1 MTTEHRRCTVYAG
14 HGEAQISSMTLDPHS
29 KIEAPPTSADA
40 VPLADIMSRELVCA
54 RPDLEISV
62 IVSLMAQHR
71 VGCIPVVDDRRRAI
85 GVITKL
91 DLVEQLDASL
101 RADGLPCDLAA
112 RTAEEVMMPLALV
125 LDEHA
130 TVAHAASMMLLE
142 DTHHVLV
149 IRKDQELVGIVSSKD
164 IVRWLARTNRL
175 FSALEGTEQVNHTL
189 PRVGDCTCHGS

>member
-1 MTTEHRRCTVYAG
+1 MNTEHRRCTVYAG
-14 HGEAQISSMTLDPHS
+14 HGEAQISSMTLDPHPRV
-29 KIEAPPTSADA
+29 EAGLTAADA

-54 RPDLEISV
+54 RPNLEISV
-62 IVSLMAQHR
+62 VIGLMAQHR
-71 VGCIPVVDDRRRAI
+71 VGCIPVVDDRRHPV

-101 RADGLPCDLAA
+101 RADGLPRELAA

-149 IRKDQELVGIVSSKD
+149 IRKDQELVGVVSSKD
-164 IVRWLARTNRL
+164 IVRWLARSNRL
-175 FSALEGTEQVNHTL
+175 FSALEGTEQVNHRT
-189 PRVGDCTCHGS
+189 PRAGDCTCHGC